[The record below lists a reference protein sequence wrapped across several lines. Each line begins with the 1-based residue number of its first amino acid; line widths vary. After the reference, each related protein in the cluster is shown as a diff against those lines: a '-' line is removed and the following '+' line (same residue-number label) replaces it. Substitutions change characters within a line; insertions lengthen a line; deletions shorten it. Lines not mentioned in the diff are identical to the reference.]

1 MPSDNPRF
9 PVLEAADGYRIRDV
23 DAHVAALVE
32 EMRRGR
38 RTGLHPGPFDPRP
51 FPPVHD
57 AQVYD
62 AGVVD
67 AWMDQCSAELEAR
80 RQHPSNGGGWQA
92 PEPYAGDLDDPP
104 ELRGTSARDDRAPDH
119 FVSSVPTWARV
130 VALVVIVALLGA
142 YVLSFF

>member
-1 MPSDNPRF
+1 MPSDTPRF

-23 DAHVAALVE
+23 DAHVTALVE

-38 RTGLHPGPFDPRP
+38 RTGFHPGPFDPRP
-51 FPPVHD
+51 FPAVHD

-92 PEPYAGDLDDPP
+92 GEPYAGDLDDPP
-104 ELRGTSARDDRAPDH
+104 ELRDTGVRDDSTPDH